1 MQPLLR
7 AQKNALRI
15 IGIALLLIPAGRL
28 FAQAALFLEQPYG
41 VFGTLNPTGHAAVY
55 LQRVCADTPVHLRMC
70 NVGENGVVI
79 SRYKGLNGYDWIAI
93 PLIPYLYAVED
104 PSQVLA
110 ITDRET
116 VNRLRY
122 RYKESRLSEWGDD
135 LPKGNFVNGGW
146 TQLVGTAYDR
156 NTYAFRFATTVAQD
170 EQLVAH
176 LNGRSN
182 HSHFN
187 LFFNNCADFDRVIMN
202 YYFPH
207 KFRRTV
213 LPDAG
218 ITTPKRVAYD
228 LVKHAKRH
236 PEVQLTVLEIPQ
248 VPGFR
253 HKSGAIHGIA
263 ESLVTNGYIIP
274 IFVLHPYIAGGLL
287 ADYLVRGRYSPVPKH
302 PTVVGADNLEALIGI
317 ETDSAMPA
325 ASVPVSVAVSVQSLE
340 TLPGFIPVAMES
352 VELTEPPVHTEN
364 SFDPPRATT
373 ASPIQES
380 SARST
385 FVQSSSPR

>member
-1 MQPLLR
+1 MQSLLR
-7 AQKNALRI
+7 AIKNALRI
-15 IGIALLLIPAGRL
+15 IGIALLLTPAGHL

-41 VFGTLNPTGHAAVY
+41 IFGTLNPTGHAAVY

-70 NVGENGVVI
+70 NAGETGVVI

-110 ITDRET
+110 VTDRET
-116 VNRLRY
+116 VDRLRY
-122 RYKESRLSEWGDD
+122 RYKESRLGQWDND

-156 NTYAFRFATTVAQD
+156 NTYAFRFATTAAQD
-170 EQLVAH
+170 EQLIAH
-176 LNGRSN
+176 LNGRPN

-187 LFFNNCADFDRVIMN
+187 LLFNNCADFDRAIMN

-253 HKSGAIHGIA
+253 HKSRAIHGVA
-263 ESLVTNGYIIP
+263 ESIVTNGYVIP
-274 IFVLHPYIAGGLL
+274 IFVIHPYIAGGLL

-302 PTVVGADNLEALIGI
+302 PTIVGADNLEALTAT
-317 ETDSAMPA
+317 EADSTT
-325 ASVPVSVAVSVQSLE
+325 SVASAQAFASLLGQSSE
-340 TLPGFIPVAMES
+340 ALPGFVAVAIES
-352 VELTEPPVHTEN
+352 VELTEPPAYTEN

-380 SARST
+380 PARST
-385 FVQSSSPR
+385 FIQSSSPR